1 MAATTEIGNKQDPL
15 LVSIFDVELDN
26 GVKGYFT
33 EATGLGVEVS
43 VQKSTQTMKDG
54 RLLSLNRPGVAD
66 YQDITLKRT
75 FSADKS
81 FWKWIKDI
89 ADGKI
94 RENRTGG
101 AIVMY
106 NSEFTRVGS
115 WSFLEAWPSKWSV
128 SDLDAG
134 SDDLMIETVTLT
146 IEMLKRDL

>member
-1 MAATTEIGNKQDPL
+1 MAATTEIGKKNDPL
-15 LVSIFDVELDN
+15 LSNIFDIELKN
-26 GVKGYFT
+26 GVKGSFT
-33 EATGLGVEVS
+33 EAAGLGVEVS
-43 VQKSTQTMKDG
+43 VQKSTQTLKDG
-54 RLLSLNRPGVAD
+54 KLVSLNRPGTAD

-75 FSADKS
+75 FTADKS

-94 RENRTGG
+94 RDNRTEG

-106 NSEFTRVGS
+106 DSEGKRVGS